1 MAFDRYE
8 DLDEDEQEAAAHEAR
23 IKRCK
28 SCNAPIIWMMTSNL
42 KNIPVDAD
50 TVEAGETTLDLS
62 KHKSH
67 FSTCPNADKHRKPR

>member
-8 DLDEDEQEAAAHEAR
+8 DLDEDQQEAAAHEAR

-28 SCNAPIIWMMTSNL
+28 SCNAKIIWMLTKNL
-42 KNIPVDAD
+42 KHIPIDAD
-50 TVEAGETTLDLS
+50 TVEAGDTQLDLS

-67 FSTCPNADKHRKPR
+67 FATCRYADSHRNPR